1 MYWITFCSGEEVLSR
16 WSSTLFLRPLLLQ
29 LLTTSATMRSAISRF
44 QDTYFSTMGSSAAL
58 PICIGILMIWPTIPV
73 SFL

>member
-16 WSSTLFLRPLLLQ
+16 WSSTLFLRPPLLQ
-29 LLTTSATMRSAISRF
+29 LLTTSAISRF

-58 PICIGILMIWPTIPV
+58 RFALG
-73 SFL
+73 F